1 MLLEMALRHVLRVD
15 GAERIALLLVKHPQS
30 ISLGQD
36 LQWTCPILT
45 SGGSYWVCLKIVIVC
60 DWKTMVYHHFPPKK
74 KPPWKRVDFASRG
87 FKDMTPELAYDHV
100 MSRRRVVPGMLQFL
114 RFGMGW

>member
-1 MLLEMALRHVLRVD
+1 
-15 GAERIALLLVKHPQS
+15 
-30 ISLGQD
+30 
-36 LQWTCPILT
+36 
-45 SGGSYWVCLKIVIVC
+45 
-60 DWKTMVYHHFPPKK
+60 MVYHHFPYQT
-74 KPPWKRVDFASRG
+74 PPWKRGDFASRG